1 MVFFFFVTRQV
12 LIQLSQVGALLP
24 PVSVKGSL
32 FISSTLSS
40 TNPTCKFQ
48 QKGFI
53 RSNIEVFL
61 CIYWHFILF
70 PNAFCFEIGTK
81 TWSVKLYKKWN
92 MFFHRISSKNVTHT
106 ENTNR
111 STFKVKVFSGS
122 NTDKLF
128 VARKICC
135 ITKKQSFP
143 GLFPAKINDH
153 TWCFFRLIDECCT
166 DVRNI
171 DLVDQYIDSELTSTR
186 STAWWPDTLGD
197 LYIMATGSLFVC
209 TCTH

>member
-1 MVFFFFVTRQV
+1 MQARAIWIRLTQPLLSPPRTPPMVFLFCNASSFNSV
-12 LIQLSQVGALLP
+12 
-24 PVSVKGSL
+24 VSSWRSFAPCVCEGSL

-70 PNAFCFEIGTK
+70 PNALCFEIGKK
-81 TWSVKLYKKWN
+81 TWSDKLYKKWN
-92 MFFHRISSKNVTHT
+92 MFFHRISSKNVAHT
-106 ENTNR
+106 ENINR
-111 STFKVKVFSGS
+111 STFKVKVFSGP

-128 VARKICC
+128 VDRKNKLHYK
-135 ITKKQSFP
+135 KKQSSP
-143 GLFPAKINDH
+143 GLFPAKIIDH
-153 TWCFFRLIDECCT
+153 TWCLFLLIDECCT

-171 DLVDQYIDSELTSTR
+171 DLVD
-186 STAWWPDTLGD
+186 
-197 LYIMATGSLFVC
+197 
-209 TCTH
+209 H

>member
-1 MVFFFFVTRQV
+1 MTNVIWNKTWNCCYGIFYEGLTFANFHSWPKIVYLSYVMKWCAWQEISHDFNFVKRQV

-92 MFFHRISSKNVTHT
+92 MFFPSNLFK
-106 ENTNR
+106 EC
-111 STFKVKVFSGS
+111 STY
-122 NTDKLF
+122 
-128 VARKICC
+128 RKH
-135 ITKKQSFP
+135 K
-143 GLFPAKINDH
+143 
-153 TWCFFRLIDECCT
+153 
-166 DVRNI
+166 
-171 DLVDQYIDSELTSTR
+171 
-186 STAWWPDTLGD
+186 
-197 LYIMATGSLFVC
+197 
-209 TCTH
+209 